1 MSRLIDHPVFEF
13 AVACAVASLLGGA
26 AMYFSGT
33 IVGSSAIDSSK
44 IQQNILLS
52 GILIGAVAV
61 AMVRFHAYLFL
72 SSYLEHEEARRQ
84 IEALTRAV
92 KRMTKISSVIA
103 VAVVA
108 AVLAWIY
115 PA

>member
-1 MSRLIDHPVFEF
+1 MSRLIDHPLFEF

-26 AMYFSGT
+26 AMYFGGT

-52 GILIGAVAV
+52 GILIAAVAV

-72 SSYLEHEEARRQ
+72 RSFLEHKEASRH

-92 KRMTKISSVIA
+92 NRMSGISSVIA

-108 AVLAWIY
+108 AVLAWVY